1 MNTNRTNG
9 YHSEMN
15 NTEANS
21 AKANGTDDLLDTSP
35 QASAGLRC
43 RTDSESSDK
52 LTRFILPSTSG
63 SPPKVLTLNEL
74 ANVFKNIQNMEL
86 AHEIALNLDFKLQPY
101 EPPENSLERRIK
113 DILHKSFWDNLREEL
128 NQTPP
133 SYNHAMQLLDDIKKC
148 FPQILSPA
156 NKRTLQH
163 INEVLDEAVIRQQ
176 AEKGVLDFRSYAD
189 FVIQIMGKSCA
200 PARDELIQNL
210 TKIKDIV
217 NTFKA
222 ILETMTLMK
231 LDMANFLLDFS
242 RNEIM
247 ANSAEYEKQK
257 FNKYLEYYKFGFP
270 ATQNWLNRHR
280 TRDAN
285 NAASAVYQ
293 IISSAYM
300 ELMDWPDNVEFP
312 EVLSIDKERIL
323 KLGLRAKRLCVCASL
338 ASICSAVPIIS
349 QRPYNRIELSKQFE
363 ILVQNIYDEKNAAG
377 AVMENIWEQVK
388 IKINKYLQK
397 EQQSVMDEAF
407 ESMLKT
413 QILEIANK
421 DAPVRQLMWKRL
433 QTYFRLMLDLKTG
446 SAPPPPPGFIDF
458 KGELES
464 YAIALKRVI
473 AYNHSVFGDYF
484 SQILSKDPVESS
496 ESNDKNQTEIF
507 MNGDKKHNL
516 VASGVAQAHQ

>member
-9 YHSEMN
+9 YHSKVN
-15 NTEANS
+15 NAETNS
-21 AKANGTDDLLDTSP
+21 DKANGTDALLDTSP
-35 QASAGLRC
+35 QASASSRC
-43 RTDSESSDK
+43 RTDSDSSDK
-52 LTRFILPSTSG
+52 LTRFILPSMNG

-74 ANVFKNIQNMEL
+74 ATVFKNIQNMEL
-86 AHEIALNLDFKLQPY
+86 AHEIALNLEFKLQLY

-128 NQTPP
+128 NQTTPC
-133 SYNHAMQLLDDIKKC
+133 YNHAIQVLDDVKKC

-163 INEVLDEAVIRQQ
+163 INEVLDEALIRQQ

-210 TKIKDIV
+210 TKIEDV
-217 NTFKA
+217 VSTFKA

-231 LDMANFLLDFS
+231 LDMANFLLDFF
-242 RNEIM
+242 RNDIM

-270 ATQNWLNRHR
+270 ATQSWLNRHR
-280 TRDAN
+280 TRDPN
-285 NAASAVYQ
+285 NAASSVYQ
-293 IISSAYM
+293 IITSAYM
-300 ELMDWPDNVEFP
+300 EFMDWPDDVEFP
-312 EVLSIDKERIL
+312 EVLSIDKERTL
-323 KLGLRAKRLCVCASL
+323 KLGLRAKRLCICASL
-338 ASICSAVPIIS
+338 ASICLAVPIIS
-349 QRPYNRIELSKQFE
+349 QRPYNRIELGKQFE
-363 ILVQNIYDEKNAAG
+363 ILIQNVYDDNNAAD
-377 AVMENIWEQVK
+377 AVMENVWEQVK
-388 IKINKYLQK
+388 IKINQYLQK
-397 EQQSVMDEAF
+397 EQKSVMDKAS

-413 QILEIANK
+413 QVLQIANK
-421 DAPVRQLMWKRL
+421 DAPVRQLMWRRL
-433 QTYFRLMLDLKTG
+433 QTYFRLMLDLKIG

-464 YAIALKRVI
+464 YALALRRII

-484 SQILSKDPVESS
+484 SQILNRDHAENS
-496 ESNDKNQTEIF
+496 EANDKNQTKIF
-507 MNGDKKHNL
+507 MNEDKKHNL
-516 VASGVAQAHQ
+516 IASDVAQPHQ